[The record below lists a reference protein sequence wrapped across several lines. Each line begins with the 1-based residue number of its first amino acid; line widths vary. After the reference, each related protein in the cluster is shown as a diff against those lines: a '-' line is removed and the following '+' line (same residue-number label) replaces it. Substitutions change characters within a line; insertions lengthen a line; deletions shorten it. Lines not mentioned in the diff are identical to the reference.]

1 MFVVRGFQRKEKL
14 LYITG
19 HTLEKS
25 LSDVM
30 FVTKYSLRKEV
41 LWLIAGHTLVPV
53 LYSWNTILGERK
65 SCDTSHNT
73 FCRKAIQM

>member
-25 LSDVM
+25 LSNVM
-30 FVTKYSLRKEV
+30 FVTKYSPRKEV

-53 LYSWNTILGERK
+53 L
-65 SCDTSHNT
+65 
-73 FCRKAIQM
+73 